1 MEWYFPFLCLCFW
14 FLIGWLVLWH
24 GTGWWCKFHLTPHLL
39 IQSYQDLCDILFRF
53 HDVIGRTICWMSFF
67 PFFICFFGIRY
78 YRGVFFLLQ
87 YLFCYLHSVTL
98 WEGSQALHE
107 NQIDGVG
114 FPFLIHIFF
123 CLLFIRLRFFHHK
136 WCIRVYFF
144 FWLLFIIF
152 LVFSWSMGFL
162 LMLWD

>member
-1 MEWYFPFLCLCFW
+1 
-14 FLIGWLVLWH
+14 
-24 GTGWWCKFHLTPHLL
+24 
-39 IQSYQDLCDILFRF
+39 
-53 HDVIGRTICWMSFF
+53 
-67 PFFICFFGIRY
+67 
-78 YRGVFFLLQ
+78 LLQ

-114 FPFLIHIFF
+114 FSFLIHIFF

-144 FWLLFIIF
+144 LIIVYHF
-152 LVFSWSMGFL
+152 SCVFMIDGFSAHVMGL
-162 LMLWD
+162 GLRARERD